1 MGETVRLKASDGF
14 ELSAYVAKPARAP
27 KGGLVVVQ
35 EIFGVNGHIKRV
47 ADGFAADGFLA
58 IAPELFERIH
68 PGIVLGYT
76 ENDIKVGIEMKGK
89 SPTEKALADI
99 AAARDFLKGAGKVGV
114 IGYCWGGFL
123 AWVSATRLSGFDAAV
138 SYYGG
143 GIGSVAEERP
153 KCPVLMHFGEKDHA
167 IPLSDVEK
175 VRASHPTG
183 VPPATASTA
192 TNARATTPGARASH
206 GSGPSLFSWR
216 ICAEGGVALRLRRGS
231 KLRRSVDAR
240 VRWHFWRRSGKGEI
254 MPYTIHSLSG
264 RIDRYRPRGR
274 RRAHHAPPGLAA
286 GREAHAGFRP
296 RPLRRS
302 AAKPLLPHPA
312 RAAGCPARPLHEHRL
327 PRPPR
332 ASRIGPRQGEEVA
345 IGEGRYVVSEPG
357 VAEFAV
363 AVADAWQGQGI
374 GRLLVVRLECR
385 AAVEG
390 VIRLVGEVLP
400 SSRPMHRLA
409 KRLGFAI
416 MPGAGG
422 EGLWRLEKRLE
433 PRRGASPC
441 VEGIALGTLFA
452 A

>member
-14 ELSAYVAKPARAP
+14 ELSAYVAKAARAP

-76 ENDIKVGIEMKGK
+76 ENDIKVGVEMKGK

-183 VPPATASTA
+183 VEIHVYPAGHGF
-192 TNARATTPGARASH
+192 NCDERASYDA
-206 GSGPSLFSWR
+206 GSAR
-216 ICAEGGVALRLRRGS
+216 IARERTLAFFVAHLR
-231 KLRRSVDAR
+231 
-240 VRWHFWRRSGKGEI
+240 
-254 MPYTIHSLSG
+254 
-264 RIDRYRPRGR
+264 
-274 RRAHHAPPGLAA
+274 
-286 GREAHAGFRP
+286 
-296 RPLRRS
+296 
-302 AAKPLLPHPA
+302 
-312 RAAGCPARPLHEHRL
+312 
-327 PRPPR
+327 
-332 ASRIGPRQGEEVA
+332 
-345 IGEGRYVVSEPG
+345 
-357 VAEFAV
+357 
-363 AVADAWQGQGI
+363 
-374 GRLLVVRLECR
+374 
-385 AAVEG
+385 
-390 VIRLVGEVLP
+390 
-400 SSRPMHRLA
+400 
-409 KRLGFAI
+409 
-416 MPGAGG
+416 
-422 EGLWRLEKRLE
+422 
-433 PRRGASPC
+433 
-441 VEGIALGTLFA
+441 
-452 A
+452 